1 MKKNIL
7 KLTFIAAV
15 AVAAGYTAYSQSQKT
30 ETLSGLALENV
41 EALAGGET
49 NTSWNCTGY
58 WGSCYAYCN
67 SCGTTVRG
75 DGELTGTHSCH

>member
-1 MKKNIL
+1 MIKKIL
-7 KLTFIAAV
+7 KLSFIAAV
-15 AVAAGYTAYSQSQKT
+15 AVAAGYTAYSQLQKT

-58 WGSCYAYCN
+58 WGCPW
-67 SCGTTVRG
+67 
-75 DGELTGTHSCH
+75 